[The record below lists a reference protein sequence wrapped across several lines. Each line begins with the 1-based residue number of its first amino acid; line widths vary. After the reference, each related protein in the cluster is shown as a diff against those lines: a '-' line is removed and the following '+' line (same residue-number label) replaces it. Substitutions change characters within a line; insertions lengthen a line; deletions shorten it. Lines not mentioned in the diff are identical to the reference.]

1 MSGEDGEE
9 GEGKLTT
16 VDQGRRTDRG
26 RDKNAVN
33 LMENFCNKGTR
44 GQCPVSTS
52 ILMSAVVGL
61 SMRLRPLFLILN
73 LPRICIIIRYVI
85 K

>member
-1 MSGEDGEE
+1 MSGEG
-9 GEGKLTT
+9 GEGGGKLPS
-16 VDQGRRTDRG
+16 VDHGRRTDRG
-26 RDKNAVN
+26 RDKNAVY
-33 LMENFCNKGTR
+33 LVENFCNKGTR
-44 GQCPVSTS
+44 RQCPVSTS
-52 ILMSAVVGL
+52 ILMSAVVGR